1 MASTEKTA
9 ERTNLVLRLGRL
21 LAGVHTLANG
31 QVPPAPTEYQI
42 AAAAFRPDFD
52 VWRGDASRFVVVGGV
67 RFDHE
72 LDDIN
77 RGLWDL
83 LATLA
88 ALARDATSDA
98 HEKQTRLR
106 DCLVRCEKQTIAA
119 IDAVPIGWEAR
130 LLAEKTPFS
139 TYLAIYDA
147 VRTAKRR
154 LHYFDRYLDSD
165 FFASIC
171 ATSIALSRC
180 GS

>member
-9 ERTNLVLRLGRL
+9 KALSWLALRLGRL
-21 LAGVHTLANG
+21 LAGVHTLG
-31 QVPPAPTEYQI
+31 MGKCRLLQHSQYQI
-42 AAAAFRPDFD
+42 AAAAFHPDFA

-98 HEKQTRLR
+98 HEETNKAAI
-106 DCLVRCEKQTIAA
+106 CLVRCEKQ
-119 IDAVPIGWEAR
+119 DYCGN
-130 LLAEKTPFS
+130 
-139 TYLAIYDA
+139 
-147 VRTAKRR
+147 RR
-154 LHYFDRYLDSD
+154 CANWLGG
-165 FFASIC
+165 AS
-171 ATSIALSRC
+171 L
-180 GS
+180 GGKDPV